1 MLSKL
6 FYFEYKIKKLKRKL
20 VVIALFFSIN
30 CSAQWI
36 NDTKNEALVTDLLS
50 KMTPEEKVLQLL
62 SYRSNGVPRLGIPN
76 LQAGEGLH
84 GVVTGGATVFPQSIA
99 LAATWS
105 PDLVEKMGVFIGQE
119 ARAVG
124 VQQLFAPM
132 LGLARDPR
140 WGRVEESYGEDSY
153 LATLMGVAYI
163 NGVQGKGKEQFG
175 SEKVI
180 ATPKHFLADGEPWGG
195 HNGEY
200 FEVSDRVLRE
210 IYMPPFEAAVKVA
223 QTGSIMPAHHQLN
236 GVPCHANHWLLDT
249 ILRKEWGFQG
259 FITSDMGDIP
269 KLSGGHK
276 YANNGDNDAAI
287 LSFKAGVDME
297 LIGNVYKELLGDVKN
312 RKISQDLIDIS
323 VRRVLRLKLKLL
335 GLATANSTATVAAQ
349 NETTNSIGNYKGT
362 DDIWAKLI
370 EQGKFTTPESAKKAN
385 AKEIIANPTH
395 DSLALTLAQKSI
407 VLLKNKN
414 NLLPLDKK
422 KLKTILVV
430 GPLANTTNLGGYSG
444 SSAKPSVTALNGIK
458 NLVGNSVTV
467 LYETGCKMED
477 ASTDLLPK
485 AIEQSKNAD
494 VIIAVVGH
502 SRKQVGENLDRDNL
516 DLIGGQEKM
525 VESLQATGKPVI
537 VVLENGAPICIN
549 WIKDSIPAI
558 MECLYGGQNAG
569 TAIAQALFGDI
580 NPGGK
585 LPFSVPKNLG
595 QIPCY
600 YSYLPITGPS
610 DYFQSKW
617 KNLFVFGEGLSYTTF
632 QYSDLKVFPQSI
644 KKGEQATIT
653 MKIKN
658 KGEREGDEVVQLYL
672 RQDYTSMVRP
682 VKTLRG
688 FSRVTLKAGEEK
700 DVVFKVDFE
709 DAKFW
714 KNNGW
719 TAEAGQLNLLIG
731 STSED
736 IRLKGSVK
744 LDY

>member
-1 MLSKL
+1 M
-6 FYFEYKIKKLKRKL
+6 
-20 VVIALFFSIN
+20 
-30 CSAQWI
+30 
-36 NDTKNEALVTDLLS
+36 S

-76 LQAGEGLH
+76 LQAGEALH
-84 GVVTGGATVFPQSIA
+84 GVVSGGATIFPQSIA

-105 PDLVEKMGVFIGQE
+105 PDLVEKMGAIIGQE

-124 VQQLFAPM
+124 VQQVFAPM

-140 WGRVEESYGEDSY
+140 WGRIEESYGEDSY

-180 ATPKHFLADGEPWGG
+180 ATPKHFIADGEPWGG

-210 IYMPPFEAAVKVA
+210 IYMPPFEAAIKVA
-223 QTGSIMPAHHQLN
+223 QAGSIMPAHHQLN
-236 GVPCHANHWLLDT
+236 GIPCHANHWLLDT
-249 ILRKEWGFQG
+249 ILRQEWGFRG

-269 KLSGGHK
+269 KLNGGHK

-287 LSFKAGVDME
+287 LAIKAGVDME
-297 LIGNVYKELLGDVKN
+297 LIGNVYKGLLDDVKTG
-312 RKISQDLIDIS
+312 KLSQELIDKS
-323 VRRVLRLKLKLL
+323 VRRVLRLKIKLL
-335 GLATANSTATVAAQ
+335 GLAPANSAATVSAQ
-349 NETTNSIGNYKGT
+349 NETSKAIGDYKGT

-370 EQGKFTTPESAKKAN
+370 EQGKFTTPESAMKPN

-395 DSLALTLAQKSI
+395 DALALTLAQKSI
-407 VLLKNKN
+407 VLLKNNN

-422 KLKTILVV
+422 KLQTILVV
-430 GPLANTTNLGGYSG
+430 GPLANTANLGGYTG
-444 SSAKPSVTALNGIK
+444 SSAKMSINALNGIK
-458 NLVGNSVTV
+458 NLLGNSATI
-467 LYETGCKMED
+467 LYEAGCSMD
-477 ASTDLLPK
+477 NPSQDLLPK
-485 AIEQSKNAD
+485 AIEQSRNAD

-502 SRKQVGENLDRDNL
+502 SRRQVGENLDRDNL
-516 DLIGGQEKM
+516 DLIGGQEKL
-525 VESLQATGKPVI
+525 VESLQATGKPV
-537 VVLENGAPICIN
+537 VVVMENGAPICIN

-558 MECLYGGQNAG
+558 MECLYGGQDAG
-569 TAIAQALFGDI
+569 TAIAQALFGEI

-600 YSYLPITGPS
+600 YNYLPITGPS
-610 DYFQSKW
+610 DYYQSKW
-617 KNLFVFGEGLSYTTF
+617 QNLFVFGEGLSYTTF
-632 QYSDLKVFPQSI
+632 QYSDIKVSQPSI
-644 KKGEQATIT
+644 KKREEATVT
-653 MKIKN
+653 AKIKN
-658 KGEREGDEVVQLYL
+658 TGTREGDEVVQLYV
-672 RQDYTSMVRP
+672 RQDYTSVERP

-688 FSRVTLKAGEEK
+688 FNRVTLKAGEEK
-700 DVVFKVDFE
+700 EVSFKIGYE

-719 TAEAGQLNLLIG
+719 TAEAGQLNLLVG
-731 STSED
+731 SSSED